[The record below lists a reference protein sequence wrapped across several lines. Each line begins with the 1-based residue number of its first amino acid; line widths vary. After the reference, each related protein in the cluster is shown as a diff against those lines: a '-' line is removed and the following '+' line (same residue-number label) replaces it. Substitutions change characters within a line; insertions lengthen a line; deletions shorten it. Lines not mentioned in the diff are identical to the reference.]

1 MSISLDSAVRTC
13 KIDTGYA
20 DRIFSDRFLNPGNMV
35 CPVWNGYDNA
45 GRPVSADSFNTK
57 TQGCQSAL
65 DRVAV
70 ENYQRPQYVEYVNLS
85 AGGIN
90 GQIYGDMYSLNQWDT
105 MYRNEA
111 LKEVNNITGSFGQD
125 LGSKVYP
132 GCGSSQY
139 TRAMQQSAQDLRK
152 FSSLDKAQDSAYTKQ
167 YAGIA

>member
-1 MSISLDSAVRTC
+1 MSISLDSAIRTC

-20 DRIFSDRFLNPGNMV
+20 DRIYSDRFLNPGNMV
-35 CPVWNGYDNA
+35 CPVWNGFDNA

-85 AGGIN
+85 ASGIN
-90 GQIYGDMYSLNQWDT
+90 GERYTWNQWDT

-111 LKEVNNITGSFGQD
+111 LNEINNVAGSFGTGV
-125 LGSKVYP
+125 GSKVYP
-132 GCGSSQY
+132 GCGSLQY
-139 TRAMQQSAQDLRK
+139 TRAMQQDSQPLRK
-152 FSSLDKAQDSAYTKQ
+152 ACDQAY
-167 YAGIA
+167 ANR